1 METEETPLHQRS
13 DSYGLSDS
21 SEEISKISEAEYL
34 DPSIAALPENVREIV
49 SFEDDPTTPVFT
61 FRYFVLATVF
71 IIPGAFIDT
80 INSFRTTSAAYSI
93 FFVQIAAHWT
103 GHWMARVLPRRR
115 VGFGV
120 FSFSLNP
127 GPYSIKE
134 TALITITAKSGATG
148 NLATNALALVELY
161 FDVKVPPLAAMLF
174 MWAIV
179 FTGYSFAAIARRVVS
194 YDPHFTWPQ
203 SLMQTALL
211 RSQDKASSSTLTSS
225 STSTMKVF
233 IYCVAGLA
241 IWQMLPE
248 FLFPMTSSVAVLCY
262 MAPTSHAVNF
272 IGLGLGG
279 MGFMNLLF
287 DWANITSLVMLYP
300 YWVQVVQFVAFVCGA
315 WVMLPLAKW
324 TLLVNFKY
332 GLMLMGLFQSNGQ
345 PYPASQLITSLLTL
359 NETAYAHYG
368 PVHLGAQR
376 AWNMFFDYAA
386 YASGIAWVLI
396 FGWSKLRKSF
406 QREAVFNDKLS
417 IMHRQY
423 RDVPDLFYGLLFLA
437 SLASFWY
444 VHSSGYLFVP
454 WWAVIIALCVGSII
468 VTPLMWMYALLNFQL
483 PIGTFNELLFGSL
496 IQNAEAKHPAGA
508 AFFGCIA
515 GNAWYR
521 SQYHLEAMKLGFYN
535 HIPPMA
541 VFFAQLFG
549 EFIGVPINYAS
560 LRWVLATKRRY
571 LTGELVDPLHQW
583 TAQGVTVLH
592 TNAIQ
597 YVILGPRRLF
607 NQYPWLPYGFLLG
620 LVGPLIIFSLYKRFP
635 GTSLHFD
642 LWNTTVFFST
652 MSHFYGNISTG
663 YLSKFLGG
671 TGAMFYAY
679 RYKHALWTKYNY
691 IAAAGLDTGYNVANS
706 IIFGLFSFGITAPIW
721 WGNNPTSVERCFA
734 L

>member
-1 METEETPLHQRS
+1 METEETPLRKRGY
-13 DSYGLSDS
+13 SYGLSDS
-21 SEEISKISEAEYL
+21 SEELSKIREAEIV

-49 SFEDDPTTPVFT
+49 SFEDDPATPVFT
-61 FRYFVLATVF
+61 FRYFLLATIF

-93 FFVQIAAHWT
+93 FFVQIAAHWV
-103 GHWMARVLPRRR
+103 GHWMARVLPHRR

-161 FDVKVPPLAAMLF
+161 FDVKVPPVAAMLF

-211 RSQDKASSSTLTSS
+211 RSQDMASSSGLTSG

-233 IYCVAGLA
+233 IYCVVGLA
-241 IWQMLPE
+241 LWQMLPE

-262 MAPTSHAVNF
+262 MAPRSHVVNF

-332 GLMLMGLFQSNGQ
+332 GLMLMGLFRSNGQ
-345 PYPASQLITSLLTL
+345 PYPASELITSLLTL

-368 PVHLGAQR
+368 PVHLGAHR

-396 FGWSKLRKSF
+396 FGWSKIRKSF
-406 QREAVFNDKLS
+406 LRESVFNDKLS

-423 RDVPDLFYGLLFLA
+423 KEVPDMFYGALFLA

-444 VHSSGYLFVP
+444 VHSLGYLFVP
-454 WWAVIIALCVGSII
+454 WWAVMVALCVGSII

-508 AFFGCIA
+508 AYFGCIA

-535 HIPPMA
+535 HVPPMA

-607 NQYPWLPYGFLLG
+607 SQYPWLPYGFLLG
-620 LVGPLIIFSLYKRFP
+620 LVGPLVIFGLHKRFP
-635 GTSLHFD
+635 RTSLHFD

-706 IIFGLFSFGITAPIW
+706 VIFGLFSLGITAPTW
-721 WGNNPTSVERCFA
+721 WGNNPNSVERCFA